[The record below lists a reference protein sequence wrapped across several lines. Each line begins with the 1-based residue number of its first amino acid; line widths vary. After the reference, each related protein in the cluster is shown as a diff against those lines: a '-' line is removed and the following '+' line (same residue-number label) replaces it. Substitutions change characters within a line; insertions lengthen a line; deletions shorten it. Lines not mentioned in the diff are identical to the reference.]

1 MSSDEKKGSV
11 SKIETEKT
19 KISGITPI
27 KSIDPKTLLSEIFSK
42 GMIEQYKQTHR
53 REFEEFCNEFKISQ
67 SEKNFEK
74 WARLSLVWNAL
85 RYAGLFGINYK
96 DVYERKEEVGS
107 KHEFRDS
114 YEILSDLFSN
124 KGWENKTVNDTYSG
138 LYFSYFDCDE
148 SANLF
153 KDVVGLLWPEYAP
166 KVVLL
171 GDSHAGVLIE
181 FEDKK
186 VAFDLTHGS
195 VVSFKSISENP
206 LVGVYANNT
215 ISAIR
220 KNGKKLNE
228 DEQISWQYLHFVEE
242 INSRNSLKENKVFY
256 SDKRKSELVSFYKM
270 FFSKPQETLDLI
282 KEMERLYY
290 GYAPNIASD
299 MRLFSTAPLYLS
311 SKEFE
316 FLAERFLTKSN
327 IQEEGKEFFL
337 RKISGAKT
345 IEEKTAIL
353 LFALMCARF
362 FVIDR
367 KYAEGIFN
375 IYSSLV
381 EQGKKYE
388 LPPLYSLA
396 IISEDSDFST
406 RIKSGGFNL
415 TQLPWTCQGIL
426 YNIVLATHNPNHAK
440 LIGDL
445 VYVDPEMYRKSFVK
459 RLVEKDVNSPEIWKI
474 ALQVVERNPSLL
486 DPTLKSSLLEA
497 LKSDTLS
504 SDIKTRIRGIV
515 RV

>member
-11 SKIETEKT
+11 SKIETEET

-96 DVYERKEEVGS
+96 NVYERKEEVGS

-195 VVSFKSISENP
+195 VVSFKSINENP
-206 LVGVYANNT
+206 LVGIYATNT
-215 ISAIR
+215 ISAIS
-220 KNGKKLNE
+220 KNGKNLMKM
-228 DEQISWQYLHFVEE
+228 
-242 INSRNSLKENKVFY
+242 SRYPGNIYISLKKLIPGI
-256 SDKRKSELVSFYKM
+256 R
-270 FFSKPQETLDLI
+270 SKEITNYFILI
-282 KEMERLYY
+282 KEKV
-290 GYAPNIASD
+290 N
-299 MRLFSTAPLYLS
+299 LFLFTKCFSQNL
-311 SKEFE
+311 KKH
-316 FLAERFLTKSN
+316 LT
-327 IQEEGKEFFL
+327 L
-337 RKISGAKT
+337 
-345 IEEKTAIL
+345 
-353 LFALMCARF
+353 
-362 FVIDR
+362 
-367 KYAEGIFN
+367 
-375 IYSSLV
+375 
-381 EQGKKYE
+381 
-388 LPPLYSLA
+388 
-396 IISEDSDFST
+396 
-406 RIKSGGFNL
+406 
-415 TQLPWTCQGIL
+415 
-426 YNIVLATHNPNHAK
+426 
-440 LIGDL
+440 
-445 VYVDPEMYRKSFVK
+445 
-459 RLVEKDVNSPEIWKI
+459 
-474 ALQVVERNPSLL
+474 
-486 DPTLKSSLLEA
+486 
-497 LKSDTLS
+497 
-504 SDIKTRIRGIV
+504 
-515 RV
+515 